1 MKFHSEENIMSG
13 DLITKIT
20 LSDGRRLDVNMPT
33 MGDMETLF
41 NGAAPTDNLPYLMC
55 AKALGITIEEFRT
68 FPMTDGLAI
77 FNAISPALD
86 GMNAYLSGVQ
96 IERDERERAKK

>member
-1 MKFHSEENIMSG
+1 MSG

-41 NGAAPTDNLPYLMC
+41 NGAAPTDNLPYLKY
-55 AKALGITIEEFRT
+55 AYHGRHGNALQRSCPYG
-68 FPMTDGLAI
+68 
-77 FNAISPALD
+77 
-86 GMNAYLSGVQ
+86 
-96 IERDERERAKK
+96 